1 VATYELVTMFGRV
14 LLAATL
20 VVAAVGKLRSQVAFA
35 AFADSLSDLGW
46 RSQWQRRLAAAL
58 LPAAEL
64 GSAALLAVPASRIW
78 GYVAALVLLLAVTAI
93 TGAALKR
100 GRRLR
105 CRCFGRAEETMGVS
119 TLIRNLVLVM
129 AGAAGL
135 ASALASA
142 GRAGPAAG
150 QVLGVGAGLLGA
162 VVIVYWAD
170 LGYLLRPGPAQPGR
184 DTRPRAT
191 S

>member
-1 VATYELVTMFGRV
+1 MATYELVATFGRV

-20 VVAAVGKLRSQVAFA
+20 VVAAVGKLRSRTAFA
-35 AFADSLSDLGW
+35 VFAETLSDLGW
-46 RSQWQRRLAAAL
+46 RSQRWRLLAAAL

-64 GSAALLAVPASRIW
+64 GSAVLLAVPASRMW
-78 GYVAALVLLLAVTAI
+78 GYVAALVLLLSMTVI
-93 TGAALKR
+93 GAAMLRR

-105 CRCFGRAEETMGVS
+105 CRCFGRAEENMGVS
-119 TLIRNLVLVM
+119 TLIRNLVLVL
-129 AGAAGL
+129 AGAFGL
-135 ASALASA
+135 ASALGSA
-142 GRAGPAAG
+142 GRPGPAAA

-170 LGYLLRPGPAQPGR
+170 LGYLLRTQPAQPAR